1 MEYTGTVGDDG
12 ASTFTWTVEVNFAV
26 VPVTVIVRNDES
38 PPVDNVAVTSPEAS
52 VVLVAA

>member
-12 ASTFTWTVEVNFAV
+12 ASTCTWTVEVNFAV
-26 VPVTVIVRNDES
+26 VPVTVIVLKDES

-52 VVLVAA
+52 VVLFAA